1 MQTFGTVLSALK
13 ASFSINFYMRMSL
26 PLMIRKKS
34 NFEKKGF
41 YCNLRRLGGGG
52 GGLGWP

>member
-1 MQTFGTVLSALK
+1 M
-13 ASFSINFYMRMSL
+13 NFYMRMSL

-34 NFEKKGF
+34 TFEKKGF